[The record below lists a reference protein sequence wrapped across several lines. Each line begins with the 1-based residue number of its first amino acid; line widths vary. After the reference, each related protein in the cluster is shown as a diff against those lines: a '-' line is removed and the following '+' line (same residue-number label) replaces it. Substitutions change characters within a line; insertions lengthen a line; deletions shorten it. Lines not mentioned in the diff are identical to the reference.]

1 MTARER
7 DSAFQFGAATATE
20 SAEQPHLD
28 TPPNGYLSDVLIM
41 EWLEFLV
48 GEFDAR
54 NAIRA
59 INHYERIDWIG
70 EPMRDH
76 CYEVLQ
82 GIAEGEYPYR
92 DESGPTAL
100 TMDDHR
106 QSLRYIE
113 NLAAGHLDREL
124 GDRITTFSTNGVQR

>member
-1 MTARER
+1 
-7 DSAFQFGAATATE
+7 
-20 SAEQPHLD
+20 
-28 TPPNGYLSDVLIM
+28 M
-41 EWLEFLV
+41 EWLDFLV
-48 GEFDAR
+48 SEFDAR

-70 EPMRDH
+70 ESMRDH

-82 GIAEGEYPYR
+82 GIAEAEYPYR
-92 DESGPTAL
+92 DESGPTDL

-113 NLAAGHLDREL
+113 NLATGHLDKEL
-124 GDRITTFSTNGVQR
+124 GDRITSLNTNGVQR